1 MRGSFAPATKYSCPL
16 LTAYLVGKG
25 FSLLQASLPS
35 TSALACQTAWL
46 HSRIYKAQLYLQI
59 TDLDQMAASNML
71 ICLDARFQRKLS
83 DCAIRTLAIGL
94 VQLRIDSAKVTVVP
108 MVSAQN
114 LALSEILN
122 LNALTLWNS
131 GKE

>member
-1 MRGSFAPATKYSCPL
+1 
-16 LTAYLVGKG
+16 
-25 FSLLQASLPS
+25 
-35 TSALACQTAWL
+35 
-46 HSRIYKAQLYLQI
+46 
-59 TDLDQMAASNML
+59 MAASNML